1 MTDQNR
7 PHRHRF
13 GKVRFFKFLLFGV
26 VMLAVFGFVVMG
38 LWNWLAPA
46 IFGLRTISYWQAVG
60 LLILSKILFGGFI
73 GRPRLHRGG
82 KWARSMSERWDAMT
96 PEEREKFRERMWQDF
111 GPFGPPPEPKS

>member
-13 GKVRFFKFLLFGV
+13 GKVRVLKFLLFGV
-26 VMLAVFGFVVMG
+26 AMLAVFGLVVMG
-38 LWNWLAPA
+38 LWNWLAPQV
-46 IFGLRTISYWQAVG
+46 FGLRTIGYWQAVG
-60 LLILSKILFGGFI
+60 LLILSKILFGGI

-82 KWARSMSERWDAMT
+82 HWGRWMAERWAAMT

-111 GPFGPPPEPKS
+111 GPFGPPRESKS